1 MVGRVLG
8 VEERAVGVGVD
19 DVEIVF
25 VMMNVGKNSV
35 EEGGGGGVCLV
46 GSAISG
52 V

>member
-25 VMMNVGKNSV
+25 VMMNVVKNSV

-46 GSAISG
+46 GSAISD